1 MKKLCLAVALAAAS
15 LTPVAQADTLLGLY
29 VGAEGWKTTN
39 EGSFANKG
47 NLQSFN
53 FEDDTF
59 TSFYAAL
66 EHPVPLVPN
75 VKLKHTELEI
85 TGSTV
90 LSETFEFGGTEYRT
104 NTKATT
110 VSDLSHNDITLY
122 YELFDNDL
130 VSFDFGINVKQF
142 DGEISVTGE
151 DQATGQTVSERVEFS
166 GYVPMGYL
174 RGEIGIPMTGL
185 SVFAEGSLLSIDG
198 SSIQDYQVG
207 VAWEFIDNMAI
218 DVAVRAG
225 YRSIQLELDDID
237 DIDTNLD
244 FSGPFLGLQL
254 HF

>member
-1 MKKLCLAVALAAAS
+1 MKKLCLAVALAAAT
-15 LTPVAQADTLLGLY
+15 LAPMAQADTLLGLY
-29 VGAEGWKTTN
+29 VGAEGWKATN

-47 NLQSFN
+47 NLQTFN

-75 VKLKHTELEI
+75 IKLKHTELEI
-85 TGSTV
+85 KGSAV

-104 NTKATT
+104 NTTATT
-110 VSDLSHNDITLY
+110 VSDLSHNDIILY

-130 VSFDFGINVKQF
+130 VSFDFGLNFKQF
-142 DGEISVTGE
+142 DGEIAVTGE
-151 DQATGQTVSERVEFS
+151 DQATGQTISERVDFS
-166 GYVPMGYL
+166 GFVPMGYL
-174 RGEIGIPMTGL
+174 RGEVGIPMTGL

-198 SSIQDYQVG
+198 NSIQDYQVG
-207 VAWEFIDNMAI
+207 VAWEFIDNMAV
-218 DVAVRAG
+218 DVALRAG
-225 YRSIQLELDDID
+225 YRSIQLELDDLD